1 MSIYSIFGKDIHIK
15 EYGCTQEGIAAQL
28 IPPSVNIFVKVTN
41 GCNAR
46 CRFCSNAGSA
56 AVGYFDIGKLLSAIE
71 EIKDMGILVNR
82 LNISGGEP
90 SVVPD
95 TVERLLEAMSPHED
109 IHIHL
114 NTNGLLPES
123 QHLMR
128 HPRWD
133 SISLSLHHYD
143 ICILGELYGV
153 PISPD
158 VLQFNGI
165 NLKKV
170 NASCNLIRGY
180 IDNTDEVHRMLDFAI
195 DLGLPR
201 IGFVSLMKVNDYC
214 RERYVDFSEMNLED
228 IPHVYFTKSQ
238 NRGVDCK
245 CSNYLYNRDAKLL
258 EIYMRNYMNP
268 RYCESSL
275 VYDGRFLRQGFHSDN
290 III

>member
-1 MSIYSIFGKDIHIK
+1 MSICRIFDKDIYVR
-15 EYGCTQEGIAAQL
+15 EYGCAQEGIAPQP
-28 IPPSVNIFVKVTN
+28 IPLFVNIFVKVTN

-46 CRFCSNAGSA
+46 CRFCSNAGYA
-56 AVGYFDIGKLLSAIE
+56 AVGGFNIGKLISAIE
-71 EIKDMGILVNR
+71 EIKNKGILVNR
-82 LNISGGEP
+82 LNVSGGEP
-90 SVVPD
+90 SVVSD

-123 QHLMR
+123 QRLMA

-143 ICILGELYGV
+143 TGRLSELYGV
-153 PISPD
+153 PIS
-158 VLQFNGI
+158 LYALHFNGI

-180 IDNTDEVHRMLDFAI
+180 IDSTDEVHKMLDFAI

-214 RERYVDFSEMNLED
+214 KERYVDFSEMNLEK

-238 NRGVDCK
+238 NRGADCK
-245 CSNYLYNRDAKLL
+245 CSNYLYNRNAKLL

-275 VYDGRFLRQGFHSDN
+275 VYDGQHLRQGFHSDN